1 MNLRRLFSRGLAVG
15 LVALLLTGCADLR
28 SRVEERLQSR
38 RSAPVPTVPV
48 DAPAEVQ
55 AELRDFDQLVVNLRA
70 LYLKSDKVGPKWQAV
85 VDEQRSKVIA
95 AGADGG
101 EQFALSMRAVIDAV
115 GDEDIS
121 LQLPSSGTSQKF
133 GGIGVSVDLPAE
145 GKDRLLVLSVYPNSP
160 AERAGIRPHDSIV
173 AVEGEPVRGA
183 DGPQILSKVRGEP
196 DTKLTLTVRTPGQ
209 SPREVTLMRRVIDA
223 SPDNTP
229 AQFRLIDESYVA
241 YFSPN
246 PSDAAGMRDETATAL
261 RRLSQNHPLDG
272 LVLDL
277 RTSRGD
283 DFPLEEMLGLFIN
296 GNEVGSIRTR
306 TATNKIAVRG
316 KGVGGSQDVRMA
328 VLVSDLTSGPAE
340 VFAGILHDLG
350 RARVVGNR
358 TQGRTASLQNVTL
371 PSGLELQIPYGEV
384 LGLKKTSWY
393 GVGVTPGVVSEA
405 RWEEHTVED
414 DPVLARALEE
424 LQK

>member
-1 MNLRRLFSRGLAVG
+1 MKNLRSLLSLTIA
-15 LVALLLTGCADLR
+15 ALLLTGCADLR
-28 SRVEERLQSR
+28 GRIEERLQSR
-38 RSAPVPTVPV
+38 RAAPVPTVPV

-55 AELRDFDQLVVNLRA
+55 SELRDFDQLVASLRS
-70 LYLKSDKVGPKWQAV
+70 LYLKSDKVGAKWQVV
-85 VDEQRSKVIA
+85 VDEQRRKIIA

-101 EQFALSMRAVIDAV
+101 QQYVASMRAVIEAV
-115 GDEDIS
+115 GDEDIT
-121 LQLPSSGTSQKF
+121 LQMPSSGPTQKF

-145 GKDRLLVLSVYPNSP
+145 GKDRLLVLLVYPNSP
-160 AERAGIRPHDSIV
+160 AERAGIRPHDSII

-183 DGPQILSKVRGEP
+183 EGPQILSKVRGEP

-209 SPREVTLMRRVIDA
+209 DPREVTLTRRVIDP
-223 SPDNTP
+223 SPENTP
-229 AQFRLIDESYVA
+229 AQSRLIGDSYTA
-241 YFSPN
+241 YFLPN
-246 PSDAAGMRDETATAL
+246 PSDAEGMREETAAAL

-277 RTSRGD
+277 RTSRGY

-296 GNEVGSIRTR
+296 GDDVGSIRTR
-306 TATNKIAVRG
+306 AATQKIAVRG
-316 KGVGGSQDVRMA
+316 KGVGGSQDVRMV

-340 VFAGILHDLG
+340 AFAGILQEIG

-358 TQGRTASLQNVTL
+358 TQGRTASLQSVNL
-371 PSGLELQIPYGEV
+371 PSGLELKIPNGEV
-384 LGLKKTSWY
+384 LGAQKTSWY
-393 GVGVTPGVVSEA
+393 GVGLTPAVPLET
-405 RWEEHTVED
+405 RWEEHTAED